1 MFTFPLEESFL
12 DKNLDLIFI
21 LMLCLFFMVVIYRIV
36 FDIYCA
42 KNIFSKTDDFIDVL
56 KKNKNK

>member
-1 MFTFPLEESFL
+1 MLTLDILSTENLEF
-12 DKNLDLIFI
+12 IFI
-21 LMLCLFFMVVIYRIV
+21 LMLCFSFIVVIYRMV
-36 FDIYCA
+36 FEIYCA